1 MLNGETHL
9 VPEERTRDVDLL
21 ASDDGDLLTA
31 QDLYPA
37 KQNKRKKRKHDAD
50 AHAKT
55 KRGIPIRESQ
65 TTTART
71 TMDDDHRYG
80 PHRVGLNG

>member
-65 TTTART
+65 TTTGE
-71 TMDDDHRYG
+71 DDDDNDGYG